1 MPGTDGLFALAH
13 IMKNNPQAKVVIVSA
28 LSQSSLISDAIRKGA
43 QNFIVK
49 PFLPEQ
55 LQQTMARS
63 VGTVAVVG

>member
-43 QNFIVK
+43 
-49 PFLPEQ
+49 
-55 LQQTMARS
+55 
-63 VGTVAVVG
+63 